1 MPARSDQRRFLQL
14 VLVLGMIPALGGCV
28 AAAIPVIAGALV
40 AKKQVDGGS
49 SKSRNTAASNP
60 PVEKRVAV
68 FVGESSAKATLAP
81 TTLYGAKP
89 SATPAAKPVELVP
102 VAVPDVV
109 VSAAPK
115 SSDGLAVVAPLTTPP
130 APTLVQPKLAELP
143 VISAAPAI
151 KPMAKVET
159 APQAAIAKPKPKPT
173 LSAPPAPLSSK
184 SSGYLGLTAYAISR
198 ANSPEADAVLDVIDP
213 NDPLGEPR
221 RPQCGG
227 LAPAVVIDLDPA
239 LDAFNPGAA
248 TAQPGLGD
256 ALAALRAAGI
266 TVMWSSALPVELAEK
281 VHAALAR
288 TGLDP
293 SRTDRLLLLKGA
305 GDRKQARRLGAARN
319 WCVIAMAGDR
329 RGDFDE
335 VFDYLRD
342 PDTRIPADALFG
354 AGWFLAP
361 PPIP

>member
-1 MPARSDQRRFLQL
+1 MLAGSGQRRILRL
-14 VLVLGMIPALGGCV
+14 ALVLGMVPALGGCV
-28 AAAIPVIAGALV
+28 AAAIPVIAGAMV
-40 AKKQVDGGS
+40 AKKQVDGSS
-49 SKSRNTAASNP
+49 SKSRNSSASNP
-60 PVEKRVAV
+60 PAVKRVAV

-81 TTLYGAKP
+81 TTFYGSIP
-89 SATPAAKPVELVP
+89 SAAPAAKPSELISI
-102 VAVPDVV
+102 AVPDT
-109 VSAAPK
+109 AATQAPK
-115 SSDGLAVVAPLTTPP
+115 SSTAPVVPLEAPFPP
-130 APTLVQPKLAELP
+130 ALVQPKPAELP
-143 VISAAPAI
+143 TFSAAPAI
-151 KPMAKVET
+151 QPEVKIES
-159 APQAAIAKPKPKPT
+159 APTAAIAKPKPKPS
-173 LSAPPAPLSSK
+173 LAAPLATK

-213 NDPLGEPR
+213 NDPLGAPR

-239 LDAFNPGAA
+239 LDVFNPGAA
-248 TAQPGLGD
+248 APQPGLGE

-293 SRTDRLLLLKGA
+293 NRTDRLLLLKGA
-305 GDRKQARRLGAARN
+305 GDRKQARRLGAARH

-335 VFDYLRD
+335 AFDYLRD
-342 PDTRIPADALFG
+342 PDTMIPADALFG
-354 AGWFLAP
+354 AGWFIAP
-361 PPIP
+361 PPLP